1 MSRRYLDVEDVLN
14 AIGDG
19 NDSDTGG
26 VGSEDDSD
34 GDDDYEP
41 NSIST
46 LQTGEAEEELSG
58 SDWDDNDVLPL
69 QQQLGAI
76 QPPKRRKKDTNK
88 YAWRKRS
95 YDAPDTTFTGDLL
108 DAPEEVGTPYEYFQ
122 LFVNKD
128 MLSTLAE
135 NTNIY

>member
-46 LQTGEAEEELSG
+46 LQTGEAEEELSTG
-58 SDWDDNDVLPL
+58 MTMMSCHFNSSLGQFSHLKDEKKIPINTHGEKGPTML
-69 QQQLGAI
+69 QTQL
-76 QPPKRRKKDTNK
+76 
-88 YAWRKRS
+88 
-95 YDAPDTTFTGDLL
+95 LL
-108 DAPEEVGTPYEYFQ
+108 V
-122 LFVNKD
+122 
-128 MLSTLAE
+128 
-135 NTNIY
+135 IY